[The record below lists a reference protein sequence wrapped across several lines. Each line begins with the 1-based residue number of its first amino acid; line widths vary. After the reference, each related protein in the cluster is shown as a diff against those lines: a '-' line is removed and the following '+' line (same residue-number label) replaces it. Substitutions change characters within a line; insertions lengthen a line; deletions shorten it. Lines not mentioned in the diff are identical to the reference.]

1 MVPRGHVN
9 DDMRGDTMKNKKI
22 LLSMLIL
29 IGLQITFM
37 YYLFQKT
44 QQRLIV
50 SLSITVYLIFALGY
64 YYGYSK
70 EFQLLKVLSVKKED
84 KFKLQNQYLKITI
97 QYGIHAIITILFLSV
112 LFEISFPT
120 SSRIALLSGGLG
132 MTTAA
137 GLYEYKIE
145 VGEKCL

>member
-1 MVPRGHVN
+1 MIE
-9 DDMRGDTMKNKKI
+9 TKKI
-22 LLSMLIL
+22 PFWLLISI
-29 IGLQITFM
+29 ILQITFM

-50 SLSITVYLIFALGY
+50 SLSIAVYLIFALGY
-64 YYGYSK
+64 YYRYSK

-97 QYGIHAIITILFLSV
+97 QYGIHAIITIIFLSV
-112 LFEISFPT
+112 LSGISFPI

-132 MTTAA
+132 MTTAV
-137 GLYEYKIE
+137 GLYEYKMEEGRI
-145 VGEKCL
+145 